1 MTLIYAIILLGIL
14 IFVHELGHFIFA
26 KLMKVKVE
34 KFSLGFGPR
43 LLGFTYGE
51 TEYVI
56 SAVPLGGYVK
66 MLGESQFGEET
77 EPLSEEDQRRAYNR
91 QPVRKRFPIVFAG
104 AFFNIAF
111 AYLLYVL
118 IFMTGV
124 PLPNPDIGEVME
136 GSPAREAGLREGDRV
151 LEVAGKPVETFV
163 DVLEAAH
170 ENPGNPL
177 AFRVRRGEE
186 TLELTVVPEEKTWED
201 ALGRQV
207 TGGSIGVRQFMA
219 PEIGVVQKG
228 SPAEKAGL
236 KEGDVIVRVA
246 SADIDR
252 WDEMS
257 GIIHESPGEPLGFVV
272 LRGEETLEFT
282 ITPELKT
289 ITEPTGEETSIGLI
303 GIRPAGNDFIKRYGP
318 LSAVVLGAEETVRVS
333 GLTVVAIVKLIQRV
347 IPAKTIGG
355 PILIAQIAGQ
365 QASKGALNFFTFMAV
380 ISVNLGIINLLPIPV
395 LDGGHLLFLV
405 IEMIRK
411 KPVSEK
417 AMQLA
422 QRFGLVLILMLMA
435 FAVYNDILRVIT
447 GGVIP

>member
-66 MLGESQFGEET
+66 MLGESQYGEET

-170 ENPGNPL
+170 ENPGKPL
-177 AFRVRRGEE
+177 AFRLRRGDE
-186 TLELTVVPEEKTWED
+186 TIELTIVPEEKTWED
-201 ALGRQV
+201 VFGRQV
-207 TGGSIGVRQFMA
+207 TGGSIGVRQFMS
-219 PEIGVVQKG
+219 PEIGVVLKG
-228 SPAEKAGL
+228 SPAEEAGL
-236 KEGDVIVRVA
+236 KEGDMIVRVA
-246 SADIDR
+246 STAIDR

-257 GIIHESPGEPLGFVV
+257 GIIHESPGKPIRFVV
-272 LRGEETLEFT
+272 LRGEESLEFT

-289 ITEPTGEETSIGLI
+289 ITEPTGKETRIGLI
-303 GIRPAGNDFIKRYGP
+303 GIRPAGNNFIKRYGP
-318 LSAVVLGAEETVRVS
+318 VSAVVLGVEETVRVS

-355 PILIAQIAGQ
+355 PILIAQMAGQ

-395 LDGGHLLFLV
+395 LDGGHLVFLV
-405 IEMIRK
+405 IEVIRK
-411 KPVSEK
+411 KPVSER

-435 FAVYNDILRVIT
+435 FAIYNDILRVIT